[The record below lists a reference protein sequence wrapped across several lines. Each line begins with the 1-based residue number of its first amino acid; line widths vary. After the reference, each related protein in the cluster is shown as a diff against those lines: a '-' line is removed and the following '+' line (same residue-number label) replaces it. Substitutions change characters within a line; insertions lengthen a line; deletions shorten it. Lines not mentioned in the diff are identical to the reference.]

1 MLARRRFALATLALT
16 AALLGLLPP
25 TTSPVLAESTE
36 STVAPPSPPKKDP
49 AKLSLRRLFKTSDF
63 RSKSRTLQWDD
74 TEDVL
79 WERKTGIDGPTLDQ
93 VSIPE
98 MESTTIVPREKFLLP
113 AEEGDLNSP
122 DAVTRGDETQ
132 SDDSQDTD
140 SDEDTRKPI
149 GISEWTLSSD
159 DQTLLVFN
167 NTRRLWRKH
176 TRGDYWLKDVSTDS
190 PDAKW
195 RKVGGEDAPDAKTM
209 FATLAPNGTSIA
221 FVRDNDL
228 YLEDCETGD
237 LQMVA
242 GSDDPKLISGT
253 FDWVYEEE
261 LGLQNGLRF
270 SPNSQ
275 KLAFWEL
282 DSNDVPI
289 QTMIDNTSERYA
301 QTIEFA
307 YPKVGQT
314 NSSAR
319 VGVWDRTTK
328 QTVWLDLPGD
338 PRENY
343 IAAVDWLPSEFA
355 HANQRLL
362 IQQLNRKQNQNHV
375 FLCDVETGHC
385 VNIHTEIS
393 DAWVRHQREL
403 HWLPGSVLA
412 SDGESNPSPR
422 LLWLSE
428 RSGWQHIEAIEI
440 PSPDSLEAESNLP
453 SRITP
458 VTGGSWDVI
467 SIAAVAKE
475 GTHIDFIAS
484 PEHPSQRALY
494 RVSLEQGLA
503 GQPKTTPQRVSPEN
517 GGTYSYS
524 ISPTA
529 QYAIESWSDFNS
541 APVKRLVQLDPYKHL
556 KTFSNNEELEESLE
570 KLAPVHTEFVR
581 LPIGEFTDDPA
592 SADVELD
599 VWIMMPVG
607 KDGTIESLASKS
619 IPVLVHVYGE
629 PAGQTVLDKYG
640 GTTYLWHRLL
650 TQHGIAVASV
660 DNRGANAPRGK
671 SFRQSIYKK
680 IGRISISDQAHA
692 TQAMLKHFAALDPE
706 RVGLWGWSGG
716 GSSTLNGLFQFP
728 ELYSMGIAVAP
739 VPDQLDYDTIYQ
751 ERYMGLVTENR
762 DAFVQGSPI
771 THASGLSDPLLL
783 IHGTADDNVHYA
795 SSARLINRLIAEN
808 KQFQMMAY
816 PGRTHSISEGEGT
829 RYHLRTMMTNFIL
842 QHLK

>member
-1 MLARRRFALATLALT
+1 MLVRRRIVLTATLALT
-16 AALLGLLPP
+16 AGFLGQFSA
-25 TTSPVLAESTE
+25 TISPAMADSTE
-36 STVAPPSPPKKDP
+36 QTQAPPAPPKKDP
-49 AKLSLRRLFKTSDF
+49 AVLSLRRLFKTPDF
-63 RSKSRTLQWDD
+63 RSQSRTLTWDN
-74 TEDVL
+74 TEDIL
-79 WERKTGIDGPTLDQ
+79 WERQSGKEGPALNQ
-93 VSIPE
+93 LSIPDLE
-98 MESTTIVPREKFLLP
+98 AATVVTRETFLLP
-113 AEEGDLNSP
+113 AEPTEAESN
-122 DAVTRGDETQ
+122 E
-132 SDDSQDTD
+132 DDTAP
-140 SDEDTRKPI
+140 KPI
-149 GISEWTLSSD
+149 EISQWTLSD
-159 DQTLLVFN
+159 DGRYLLVYN
-167 NTRRLWRKH
+167 NTRRVWRQH
-176 TRGDYWLKDVSTDS
+176 TRGDYWLRDLSDES
-190 PDAKW
+190 PDATW
-195 RKVGGEDAPDAKTM
+195 RKVGGTDAPDAKTM
-209 FATLAPNGTSIA
+209 FATFAPDGTSIA

-228 YLEDCETGD
+228 YLEDCQSGEVE
-237 LQMVA
+237 MVA

-261 LGLQNGLRF
+261 LGLRNGLRF
-270 SPNSQ
+270 SPNGQ

-282 DSNDVPI
+282 DSNGVPT

-301 QTIEFA
+301 KTIEFA
-307 YPKVGQT
+307 YPKVGKT
-314 NSSAR
+314 NSAAR
-319 VGVWDRTTK
+319 VGVWDKTSK
-328 QTVWLDLPGD
+328 ETVWLDLPGD

-362 IQQLNRKQNQNHV
+362 VQQLNRKQNQNHI
-375 FLCDVETGHC
+375 FLCDAQTGHC
-385 VNIHTEIS
+385 VNIHTEVS
-393 DAWVRHQREL
+393 DAWVRHLREL

-412 SDGESNPSPR
+412 GDDANDPAPR

-440 PSPDSLEAESNLP
+440 PSSDSLESESNLP

-467 SIAAVAKE
+467 SIAAVAKD
-475 GTHIDFIAS
+475 GSHIDFIAS
-484 PEHPSQRALY
+484 PEHASQRALY

-503 GQPKTTPQRVSPEN
+503 GHPKTTPQRVSPDE
-517 GGTYSYS
+517 GGTYSYL

-529 QYAIESWSDFNS
+529 EYAVESWSDFNS
-541 APVKRLVQLDPYKHL
+541 APVQRLVQLQPYKRL
-556 KTFSNNEELEESLE
+556 QSISKNEKLEETLQ

-592 SADVELD
+592 SKDLELD
-599 VWIMMPVG
+599 GWIMMPVG
-607 KDGTIESLASKS
+607 QDGTTKSLPPKS
-619 IPVLVHVYGE
+619 TPLLVHVYGE
-629 PAGQTVLDKYG
+629 PAGQTVLDQYG

-671 SFRQSIYKK
+671 AFRQSIYKK
-680 IGRISISDQAHA
+680 IGRLSISDQAHA
-692 TQAMLKHFAALDPE
+692 TQAMLKHFSTLDPD

-762 DAFVQGSPI
+762 DAFVAGSPI

-795 SSARLINRLIAEN
+795 SSARLIDRLIAEN
-808 KQFQMMAY
+808 KQFQMFAY
-816 PGRTHSISEGEGT
+816 PGRTHSVSEGKGT

>member
-1 MLARRRFALATLALT
+1 MLVRRRFVLTATLALT
-16 AALLGLLPP
+16 AGFFGHLPG
-25 TTSPVLAESTE
+25 TISPAMADSTE
-36 STVAPPSPPKKDP
+36 QTQAPPAPPKKDP
-49 AKLSLRRLFKTSDF
+49 AVLSLRRLFKTSDF
-63 RSKSRTLQWDD
+63 RSKTRTLVWDD
-74 TEDVL
+74 TQDIL
-79 WERKTGIDGPTLDQ
+79 WERQTGKEGPALNQLSVPDREP
-93 VSIPE
+93 S
-98 MESTTIVPREKFLLP
+98 TIVPREIFLLP
-113 AEEGDLNSP
+113 AEPASP
-122 DAVTRGDETQ
+122 ESNENEAAPADP
-132 SDDSQDTD
+132 
-140 SDEDTRKPI
+140 KPI
-149 GISEWTLSSD
+149 EISQWTLSAD
-159 DQTLLVFN
+159 DRYLLVYN
-167 NTRRLWRKH
+167 NTRRVWRQH
-176 TRGDYWLKDVSTDS
+176 TRGDYWLRDVSVDS
-190 PDAKW
+190 PNAAW
-195 RKVGGEDAPDAKTM
+195 RKVGGDDAAEAQTM
-209 FATLAPNGTSIA
+209 FATFAPDGQSIA

-228 YLEDCETGD
+228 HLEDCQTGD

-261 LGLQNGLRF
+261 LGLRNGLRF

-275 KLAFWEL
+275 KLAFWQL
-282 DSNDVPI
+282 DSNGVPI

-314 NSSAR
+314 NSAAK
-319 VGVWDRTTK
+319 VGVWDRTNQK
-328 QTVWLDLPGD
+328 TVWLDLPGD

-375 FLCDVETGHC
+375 FLCDAETGHC
-385 VNIHTEIS
+385 VNIHTEVS
-393 DAWVRHQREL
+393 DAWVRHLREL
-403 HWLPGSVLA
+403 HWLPSSVFGSDA
-412 SDGESNPSPR
+412 SGNSSPR

-440 PSPDSLEAESNLP
+440 PSPDSLEEESNLP

-467 SIAAVAKE
+467 SIAAVAKD
-475 GTHIDFIAS
+475 GSHIDFIAS
-484 PEHPSQRALY
+484 PEQPSQRALY
-494 RVSLEQGLA
+494 RVSLQQGLG
-503 GQPKTTPQRVSPEN
+503 GQLATTPQRVSPEK

-524 ISPTA
+524 FSPTA
-529 QYAIESWSDFNS
+529 QYAVESWSDFNS
-541 APVKRLVQLDPYKHL
+541 APVQRLVQLHPYKQL
-556 KTFSNNEELEESLE
+556 KTFDDNEKLEDALE

-581 LPIGEFTDDPA
+581 LPIGEFTADPA
-592 SADVELD
+592 SKDVELD

-607 KDGTIESLASKS
+607 KDGTTKTLDPKS
-619 IPVLVHVYGE
+619 TPLLVHVYGE
-629 PAGQTVLDKYG
+629 PAGQTVLDQYG

-680 IGRISISDQAHA
+680 IGRLSISDQAHA

-762 DAFVQGSPI
+762 DAFVAGSPI

-816 PGRTHSISEGEGT
+816 PGRTHSVSEGEGT
-829 RYHLRTMMTNFIL
+829 RYHPRTMMTNFIL

>member
-25 TTSPVLAESTE
+25 TTSPVLAESPE